1 MLRFFDIL
9 GLIKTMKLS
18 HLLLKKIKKI
28 KLIVSDVDGVLT
40 DGKIY
45 LGGGS
50 EELKSF
56 CARDA
61 LPMEMAM
68 RSGIKI
74 IWFTGRKCGAVIRRS
89 KEIDGD
95 VKLLFK
101 GDLYKQKINLLD
113 VLCAEFKIKASEIL
127 YVGDDWNDLFIMRQ
141 VGVSVTPLDGSA
153 ENKNVADIV
162 TKASGGDGVMAEV
175 VEIVM
180 RAKGTWPKFIKGY
193 TSDFL
198 F

>member
-1 MLRFFDIL
+1 MRLPQ
-9 GLIKTMKLS
+9 S
-18 HLLLKKIKKI
+18 LLKKLKKI

-45 LGGGS
+45 LNGGP

-56 CARDA
+56 CTKDA

-74 IWFTGRKCGAVIRRS
+74 IWFTGRKCDAVIKRS

-95 VKLLFK
+95 INLLFK
-101 GDLYKQKINLLD
+101 GDLYKQKVNLLD
-113 VLCAEFKIKASEIL
+113 MLYHKFKVEAFEIL
-127 YVGDDWNDLFIMRQ
+127 YIGDDWNDLFIMRQ
-141 VGVSVTPLDGSA
+141 VGVSVTPKNGSA
-153 ENKNVADIV
+153 ENKRVADII
-162 TKASGGDGVMAEV
+162 TKVIGGYGVMAEI

-180 RAKGTWPKFIKGY
+180 RAKGTWAKFIKGY
-193 TSDFL
+193 AADFL